1 MNDRSTRIL
10 IVDDHPIVRCGIRL
24 LLADQPDLEVVGEAG
39 TAREALAETRRLE
52 PDIMI
57 LDLSLGAD
65 TGLDVIG
72 ELAALQSPVRIL
84 VMSMHDET
92 LHADRVLR
100 SGAHGY
106 IMKHEASDKVI
117 AAIRQVQ
124 GGNVYLSPQMSR
136 RLLNSLV
143 GGHMDDDNPDTR
155 LSERERQVFE
165 LLGEGFSTKE
175 VATTLGV
182 SIKTIETHRAHIKD
196 KLHIRNASGL
206 IQRAVAFVLQGA

>member
-1 MNDRSTRIL
+1 MNDRPTRIL

-72 ELAALQSPVRIL
+72 ELVALQSPVRIL

-124 GGNVYLSPQMSR
+124 GGNVYLSPQMAR
-136 RLLNSLV
+136 HLLNSLV
-143 GGHMDDDNPDTR
+143 GGKTDSSPDAL

-165 LLGEGFSTKE
+165 LLGEGSSTKE
-175 VATTLGV
+175 VAATLGV
-182 SIKTIETHRAHIKD
+182 SVKTIETHRAHIKD
-196 KLHIRNASGL
+196 KLQIRNGSGL
-206 IQRAVAFVLQGA
+206 IHRAVAFVLQGT